1 MKINKRWV
9 IAVIVLASLSIF
21 FTQVNSVR
29 ATFGDVHAVMVL
41 LRVETEILQKT
52 PAGQYYESLFWKYND
67 ELIEI
72 TNKYPEHRVEFSR
85 VTRMFVP
92 ELEALLDGNGDT
104 VYITPQHIEI
114 LKAELAWFESMG
126 SESLRDAIQRELQ
139 RFPLDQF
146 IGMTMSEAQDFV
158 NMSWTPNSTF
168 EKLLVPGSDGKWAY
182 YIQNGVYFEYPGSYN
197 LQFSE
202 SKDNFIYLIPTTG
215 TPEQWDPCVV
225 KVRILNV
232 SVNEKD
238 IYNPRSWYSSEHI
251 VWETN
256 THNAEFPGDE
266 FATSK
271 PGLAVSSLHAFQYN
285 DENQLGVHIWV
296 FLNENH
302 YGESLDYTEMI
313 NQRYPYFQHMI
324 NSVRVWKP

>member
-9 IAVIVLASLSIF
+9 IAVIVLASLSFF

-72 TNKYPEHRVEFSR
+72 TSKYPEHRVEFSR

-92 ELEALLDGNGDT
+92 ELEALLDGKGDT

-158 NMSWTPNSTF
+158 NMSWTPNSIF
-168 EKLLVPGSDGKWAY
+168 EKLLVPGRMGNGRTTFKMACILS
-182 YIQNGVYFEYPGSYN
+182 IQAV
-197 LQFSE
+197 
-202 SKDNFIYLIPTTG
+202 T
-215 TPEQWDPCVV
+215 
-225 KVRILNV
+225 
-232 SVNEKD
+232 
-238 IYNPRSWYSSEHI
+238 IYNSQSPRIILSILS
-251 VWETN
+251 
-256 THNAEFPGDE
+256 P
-266 FATSK
+266 
-271 PGLAVSSLHAFQYN
+271 Q
-285 DENQLGVHIWV
+285 Q
-296 FLNENH
+296 
-302 YGESLDYTEMI
+302 
-313 NQRYPYFQHMI
+313 
-324 NSVRVWKP
+324 VRPNNGIPAW